1 MVRHDQTIY
10 SPGPTFYMVSMP
22 KLVELLRKQKEI
34 EESHA
39 ERLAES
45 MEQLGHP
52 LIRALLE
59 TILHDS
65 RKHAAVCQALIDV
78 DAGSVPLRL
87 DVDMGSAVSLHQDIK
102 QHVAVEAEM
111 IKLLEEMVSQT
122 RDDRVKAFL
131 GYLLDEE
138 RRHHSMLSG
147 MSNLIDRDSVA
158 IDEYLGLFE
167 KYMIVPP
174 Q

>member
-1 MVRHDQTIY
+1 
-10 SPGPTFYMVSMP
+10 MVSMP
-22 KLVELLRKQKEI
+22 ELTELLEKQRMI
-34 EESHA
+34 ELSHA

-45 MEQLGHP
+45 MEQLEHP

-59 TILHDS
+59 AILHDS

-87 DVDMGSAVSLHQDIK
+87 DVPMGPAVSLHQDIK

-111 IKLLEEMVSQT
+111 IKRLEEMVGQT
-122 RDDRVKAFL
+122 PDDRVKAFL

-158 IDEYLGLFE
+158 LDEYLGLFE

-174 Q
+174 E

>member
-1 MVRHDQTIY
+1 MI
-10 SPGPTFYMVSMP
+10 SMP
-22 KLVELLRKQKEI
+22 KLVELLRKQRKI
-34 EESHA
+34 ELSHA
-39 ERLAES
+39 DRLAES
-45 MEQLGHP
+45 MEQLKHP

-59 TILHDS
+59 AILYDS
-65 RKHAAVCQALIDV
+65 RKHAAICQALIDV

-87 DVDMGSAVSLHQDIK
+87 DVDMGPAVSLHQDIK

-111 IKLLEEMVSQT
+111 IKRLEEMISET

-131 GYLLDEE
+131 DYLLDEE

-147 MSNLIDRDSVA
+147 MSNLIDRDSAA
-158 IDEYLGLFE
+158 IDEYLSLFE

-174 Q
+174 E

>member
-1 MVRHDQTIY
+1 M
-10 SPGPTFYMVSMP
+10 
-22 KLVELLRKQKEI
+22 
-34 EESHA
+34 
-39 ERLAES
+39 
-45 MEQLGHP
+45 
-52 LIRALLE
+52 
-59 TILHDS
+59 
-65 RKHAAVCQALIDV
+65 

-122 RDDRVKAFL
+122 RDDRVNAFL
-131 GYLLDEE
+131 SYLLDEE

>member
-1 MVRHDQTIY
+1 
-10 SPGPTFYMVSMP
+10 MP
-22 KLVELLRKQKEI
+22 EFVELLRKQRDI
-34 EESHA
+34 ELSHA

-45 MEQLGHP
+45 MEQLEHP
-52 LIRALLE
+52 LIGALLE
-59 TILHDS
+59 AILHDS

-78 DAGSVPLRL
+78 DGGEVPLRL
-87 DVDMGSAVSLHQDIK
+87 DVDMGPAVSLHQDIK
-102 QHVAVEAEM
+102 QHVSVEAEM
-111 IKLLEEMVSQT
+111 IERLEEMLGQA

-131 GYLLDEE
+131 GYLLEEE

-147 MSNLIDRDSVA
+147 ISNLIDRDSVV

-174 Q
+174 G

>member
-1 MVRHDQTIY
+1 
-10 SPGPTFYMVSMP
+10 MP
-22 KLVELLRKQKEI
+22 EFVELLRKQRDI
-34 EESHA
+34 ELSHA

-45 MEQLGHP
+45 MEQLEHP
-52 LIRALLE
+52 LIGALLE
-59 TILHDS
+59 AILHDS

-78 DAGSVPLRL
+78 DGGEVPLRL
-87 DVDMGSAVSLHQDIK
+87 DVDMGLAVSLHQDIK
-102 QHVAVEAEM
+102 QHVAVKAEM
-111 IKLLEEMVSQT
+111 IERLEEMLGQA

-131 GYLLDEE
+131 GYLLEEE

-147 MSNLIDRDSVA
+147 ISNLIDRDSVA

-174 Q
+174 G

>member
-1 MVRHDQTIY
+1 
-10 SPGPTFYMVSMP
+10 MVSMP
-22 KLVELLRKQKEI
+22 KLVELLKKQKMI
-34 EESHA
+34 ELSHA
-39 ERLAES
+39 DRLAES
-45 MEQLGHP
+45 MEQLKHP
-52 LIRALLE
+52 LIKALLE
-59 TILHDS
+59 AILHDS

-78 DAGSVPLRL
+78 EAGSVPPRL
-87 DVDMGSAVSLHQDIK
+87 DVDMGPAVSLHQDIK

-111 IKLLEEMVSQT
+111 IKRLEKMIGET

-131 GYLLDEE
+131 DYLLDEE

-147 MSNLIDRDSVA
+147 MSNIIDRDSIA

-174 Q
+174 E

>member
-1 MVRHDQTIY
+1 
-10 SPGPTFYMVSMP
+10 MP
-22 KLVELLRKQKEI
+22 ELVELLRKQRMI
-34 EESHA
+34 ELSHA
-39 ERLAES
+39 DRLAES
-45 MEQLGHP
+45 MKQLEHP

-59 TILHDS
+59 AILHDS
-65 RKHAAVCQALIDV
+65 RKHAAICQALIDV

-87 DVDMGSAVSLHQDIK
+87 DVDMRSAVSLHQDIR

-111 IKLLEEMVSQT
+111 IERLEEMVGQT

-147 MSNLIDRDSVA
+147 ISNLIDRDSVA
-158 IDEYLGLFE
+158 LDEYLGLFE

>member
-1 MVRHDQTIY
+1 MVKDNQTIY
-10 SPGPTFYMVSMP
+10 SPGPTVYMVSMLE
-22 KLVELLRKQKEI
+22 LVELLRKQRMI
-34 EESHA
+34 ELSHA
-39 ERLAES
+39 DRLAES
-45 MEQLGHP
+45 MEQLEHP

-59 TILHDS
+59 AILHDS

-87 DVDMGSAVSLHQDIK
+87 DMDMGPAVSLHQDIK
-102 QHVAVEAEM
+102 QHVAVETEM
-111 IKLLEEMVSQT
+111 IKRLEEMMSQT
-122 RDDRVKAFL
+122 RDDRVNAFL

-158 IDEYLGLFE
+158 LDEYLGLFE

-174 Q
+174 E

>member
-1 MVRHDQTIY
+1 
-10 SPGPTFYMVSMP
+10 MVSMP
-22 KLVELLRKQKEI
+22 ELVELLRKQKMI
-34 EESHA
+34 ELSHV
-39 ERLAES
+39 ERLAGS
-45 MEQLGHP
+45 MEQLEHP
-52 LIRALLE
+52 LVRALLGV
-59 TILHDS
+59 ILHDS

-87 DVDMGSAVSLHQDIK
+87 DVPMGPAVSLHQDIR
-102 QHVAVEAEM
+102 QHVAVEADM
-111 IKLLEEMVSQT
+111 IKRLEEMVGET

-158 IDEYLGLFE
+158 LDEYLGLFE

>member
-1 MVRHDQTIY
+1 
-10 SPGPTFYMVSMP
+10 MP
-22 KLVELLRKQKEI
+22 EFVELLRKQRDI
-34 EESHA
+34 ELSHA

-45 MEQLGHP
+45 MEQLEHP
-52 LIRALLE
+52 LIGALLE
-59 TILHDS
+59 AILHDS

-78 DAGSVPLRL
+78 DGGEVPLRL
-87 DVDMGSAVSLHQDIK
+87 DVDMGPAVSLHQDIK

-111 IKLLEEMVSQT
+111 IERLEEMLGQA

-131 GYLLDEE
+131 GYLLEEE

-147 MSNLIDRDSVA
+147 ISNLIDRDSVV

-174 Q
+174 G

>member
-1 MVRHDQTIY
+1 
-10 SPGPTFYMVSMP
+10 MVSMP
-22 KLVELLRKQKEI
+22 KLVELLRKQRSI
-34 EESHA
+34 ELSHA
-39 ERLAES
+39 DRLAES
-45 MEQLGHP
+45 MEQLEHP
-52 LIRALLE
+52 LVRVLLE
-59 TILHDS
+59 AILHDS

-78 DAGSVPLRL
+78 EAGSVPLRL
-87 DVDMGSAVSLHQDIK
+87 DVNMGSAVSLHQDIR

-111 IKLLEEMVSQT
+111 IKRLEEMIGET

-138 RRHHSMLSG
+138 QRHHSMLSG
-147 MSNLIDRDSVA
+147 MSNIIDRDSVA

-174 Q
+174 E

>member
-1 MVRHDQTIY
+1 
-10 SPGPTFYMVSMP
+10 MVSIP
-22 KLVELLRKQKEI
+22 KLVELLREQRRVEL
-34 EESHA
+34 SHA

-45 MEQLGHP
+45 MDHLGHP
-52 LIRALLE
+52 LVRALLE
-59 TILHDS
+59 VILHDS
-65 RKHAAVCQALIDV
+65 EKHAAVCQALIDV
-78 DAGSVPLRL
+78 DAGSVPPRL
-87 DVDMGSAVSLHQDIK
+87 DVDMGPAVSLHQDIR

-111 IKLLEEMVSQT
+111 IRRLEEMRGQAG
-122 RDDRVKAFL
+122 DDRVEAFL

-158 IDEYLGLFE
+158 LDEYLGLFE

-174 Q
+174 E